1 MDVPTLI
8 ASVGVGLLLLAF
20 FLAVMGWMHT
30 RDKAYALLNVIGAGM
45 SCYASWLIDF
55 MPFVILEGVWCLVAL
70 FALAGFAA
78 RLSPES

>member
-20 FLAVMGWMHT
+20 FLAVMGWVHT
-30 RDKAYALLNVIGAGM
+30 RDKSYALLNVIGAGM

-70 FALAGFAA
+70 MALSGLTA
-78 RLSPES
+78 RDTFTP

>member
-1 MDVPTLI
+1 MGFPTVI

-30 RDKAYALLNVIGAGM
+30 RDKSYALLNVIGAGM

-70 FALAGFAA
+70 LALSGLTKHKSFT
-78 RLSPES
+78 S